1 VALRPV
7 NPRFQNRV
15 FVRYASQANEITE
28 DDVASFHAFLETH
41 PNEAQ
46 INAFKNTRK
55 YKDVVK
61 HLKNEGAT
69 QEDIDDMTEP
79 VLDDPGMVSLVKS
92 CIAAEYCK
100 LKSEHI

>member
-1 VALRPV
+1 VALRPF

-15 FVRYASQANEITE
+15 LVRYASQATEITE

-79 VLDDPGMVSLVKS
+79 VLDDPGMVSLLDS
-92 CIAAEYCK
+92 CITTKHCK
-100 LKSEHI
+100 RRSEHV